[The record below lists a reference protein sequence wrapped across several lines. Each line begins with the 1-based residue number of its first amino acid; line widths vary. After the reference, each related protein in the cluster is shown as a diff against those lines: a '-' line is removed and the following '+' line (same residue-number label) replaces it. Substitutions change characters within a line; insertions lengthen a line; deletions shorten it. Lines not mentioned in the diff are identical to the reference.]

1 MTGSPRSLFA
11 CALALLLAVLTAL
24 AIVASTHRSRGLYAQ
39 LQDLEG
45 RRWYLEEE
53 YSRLLLEQGTWSSH
67 HRIQNE
73 ARDALGLDAPEHL
86 RTRLLPR

>member
-45 RRWYLEEE
+45 RRWYLEE
-53 YSRLLLEQGTWSSH
+53 GTWSSH

-73 ARDALGLDAPEHL
+73 ARDALGLDTPEHL